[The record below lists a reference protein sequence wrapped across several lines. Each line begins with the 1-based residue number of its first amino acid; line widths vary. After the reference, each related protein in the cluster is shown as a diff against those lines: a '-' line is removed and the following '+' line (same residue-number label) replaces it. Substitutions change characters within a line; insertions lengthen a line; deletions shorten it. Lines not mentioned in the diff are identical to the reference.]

1 MTTGFRRFEIL
12 LPLQFNDGRKVPPD
26 LFAAAFNELKDRFG
40 AVSSESQIIVCDWQ
54 QNGKSE
60 RDRLVRIFVD
70 VPDNAGN
77 RAFFADWKERLKKQ
91 FAQLEIWATSHPVDV
106 I

>member
-1 MTTGFRRFEIL
+1 MTTEYRRFEIL

-26 LFAAAFNELKDRFG
+26 HFEAAFNELKARFG
-40 AVSSESQIIVCDWQ
+40 AVSTESQIIVGDWQ
-54 QNGKSE
+54 QNGQTE

-70 VPDNAGN
+70 VPDTSEN
-77 RAFFADWKERLKKQ
+77 RAFFSTWKERLKKE